1 MRVYKLIFL
10 KKASQP
16 SAAMGAT
23 FLPINP
29 PLLSLPSVG
38 GACEKR
44 RGGAAF
50 QTCVEEWIPE
60 PYKEWTVSVRGGL
73 CAWPLRSTFKKRSAV
88 RSVGGWQLP
97 ANILL
102 GCATIFMPRHT
113 LPGLVPVHDWVQ
125 WAWSWAISAS
135 CRAPL
140 MGNQPGQGFLRAV
153 CTTFWGSSYSFL
165 LSWNF

>member
-16 SAAMGAT
+16 SAALGAT
-23 FLPINP
+23 LLPINL
-29 PLLSLPSVG
+29 PLLSLPSGG

-73 CAWPLRSTFKKRSAV
+73 CA
-88 RSVGGWQLP
+88 
-97 ANILL
+97 
-102 GCATIFMPRHT
+102 
-113 LPGLVPVHDWVQ
+113 
-125 WAWSWAISAS
+125 
-135 CRAPL
+135 
-140 MGNQPGQGFLRAV
+140 
-153 CTTFWGSSYSFL
+153 
-165 LSWNF
+165 